1 MEAGRGRSRGR
12 ATLRDQMATMD
23 MAGDWEVSGTF
34 KENMRILLQKSR
46 QSRIQVLGQ
55 KMVGKPCLVVSR
67 SASSQWS
74 A

>member
-1 MEAGRGRSRGR
+1 
-12 ATLRDQMATMD
+12 MATMD
-23 MAGDWEVSGTF
+23 MAGAWEVSGNF
-34 KENMRILLQKSR
+34 KENMRMSQKSR

-55 KMVGKPCLVVSR
+55 EMEGKPCLVVSR